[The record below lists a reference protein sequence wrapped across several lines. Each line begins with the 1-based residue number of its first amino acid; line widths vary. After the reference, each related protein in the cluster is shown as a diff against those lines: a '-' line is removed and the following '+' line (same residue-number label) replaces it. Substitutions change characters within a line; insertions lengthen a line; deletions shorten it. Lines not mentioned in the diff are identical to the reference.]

1 MQINPIQQNQASFGA
16 TLTIQ
21 GDVKGLPEKFIN
33 KWHNKAQ
40 KLGSEEDS
48 IFLIIGG
55 EMQKLN
61 MHRKKGQSYIR
72 NIYYFRP
79 NSILSSINGKE
90 KDIDFISGTGYSKEY
105 DAKNLSRQVMKYL
118 DTLG

>member
-1 MQINPIQQNQASFGA
+1 MQIRPVQQNQTPFGA
-16 TLTIQ
+16 KLVIQ
-21 GDVKGLPEKFIN
+21 GDVQGIPEKFIT

-40 KLGSEEDS
+40 KIGNEKDS

-55 EMQKLN
+55 ELQKLT
-61 MHRKKGQSYIR
+61 MLRKKRQSNIKD
-72 NIYYFRP
+72 IYYFRP

-90 KDIDFISGTGYSKEY
+90 KDIDFVSGTKYSREY

-118 DTLG
+118 NILG